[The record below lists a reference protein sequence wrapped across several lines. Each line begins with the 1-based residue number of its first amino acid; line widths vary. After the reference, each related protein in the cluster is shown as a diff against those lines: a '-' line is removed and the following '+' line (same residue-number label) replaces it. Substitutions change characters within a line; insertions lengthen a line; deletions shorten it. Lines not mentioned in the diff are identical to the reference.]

1 MPADRWLDSHQN
13 ALKWGIVEQIE
24 NIGYTPEIFNDPSG
38 RTSLAAGK
46 GWSAMAAYEVARRC
60 HGAAIVGLPR
70 WEVDSG
76 DRRLVLP
83 SEYCHYEGALA
94 RTLDLPLLILA
105 QEDLMQRVV
114 FDPSFG
120 PLMGWFPTGA
130 DASWLSTKAFQVCFG
145 HWAEELSN
153 RRDVFLGYS
162 GASASV
168 AHVLRQ
174 YLEGTLKVSV
184 LDWQRDFKFGRSIL
198 EEIEEA
204 RLRCTAGVFLFTKDD
219 ALDGPGGQ
227 AIPRDN
233 VVFETGYF
241 ASSKGKDRVLIVRE
255 EGTRLPVDLGGDI
268 YSSFDDRSKLTAVKL
283 NLRRF
288 VGDL

>member
-1 MPADRWLDSHQN
+1 LARFSPN
-13 ALKWGIVEQIE
+13 GLKWGIVEQIE
-24 NIGYTPEIFNDPSG
+24 NIGYTPEVFTDPSG
-38 RTSLAAGK
+38 HASLAAGQ
-46 GWSAMAAYEVARRC
+46 GWSAMAAYGVARRC
-60 HGAAIVGLPR
+60 HGAAIIGLPR

-76 DRRLVLP
+76 DGRLVLP
-83 SEYCHYEGALA
+83 SEYCHYKGALA

-105 QEDLMQRVV
+105 QDDLMRRVV

-120 PLMGWFPTGA
+120 PLMGWFPAGT
-130 DASWLSTKAFQVCFG
+130 DASWLSTKAFEVCFQ
-145 HWAEELSN
+145 HWERELAM

-162 GASASV
+162 GASTKIAR
-168 AHVLRQ
+168 VLRQ

-184 LDWQRDFKFGRSIL
+184 LDWQRDFKFGRSVL
-198 EEIEEA
+198 DEIEKA
-204 RLRCTAGVFLFTKDD
+204 KLRCTAGIFLFTKDD

-241 ASSKGKDRVLIVRE
+241 TSSKGKDRVLIVRE
-255 EGTRLPVDLGGDI
+255 EGTRLPADLGGDI
-268 YSSFDDRSKLTAVKL
+268 YSSFNHRTKLTAVKL